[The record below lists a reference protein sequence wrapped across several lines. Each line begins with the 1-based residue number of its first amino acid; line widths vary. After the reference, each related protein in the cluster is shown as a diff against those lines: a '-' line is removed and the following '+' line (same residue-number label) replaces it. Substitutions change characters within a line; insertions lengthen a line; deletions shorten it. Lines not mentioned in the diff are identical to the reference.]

1 MVDVEHPVSI
11 CLHRNIRR
19 AIVEP
24 FRSWRSEGDA
34 RFRNK
39 AQQRLRVGAEA
50 TLRNDVPYPL
60 SSWAARAAG
69 WDRATRRFKGR
80 VRGPGDR
87 DENGYRGAGAGV
99 DQAAEVTSNFRRR
112 RDGDRTLPLSPAE
125 FIQAKEPESFV
136 STVIK
141 FGQNHWSTERKS
153 PIILDIGIG
162 LVQHPTVVWVYVQ
175 KGAWGGKIF
184 VISVKEKS
192 VAVKR
197 VAAGFRVVLL
207 DALPQTVLGGKRTRQ
222 YVYVFDRVVRW
233 LIPSCKAR
241 GL

>member
-24 FRSWRSEGDA
+24 FGSRRSEGNA

-60 SSWAARAAG
+60 SSWAARAGG
-69 WDRATRRFKGR
+69 WDRATRRYKGR

-87 DENGYRGAGAGV
+87 NENGYRGAGAGV

-112 RDGDRTLPLSPAE
+112 RNGDRTLPLSPSE
-125 FIQAKEPESFV
+125 FIEAKEPEGFV
-136 STVIK
+136 SPVIN

-162 LVQHPTVVWVYVQ
+162 LVQHPTVVWVYIQ
-175 KGAWGGKIF
+175 KGSGSGKKF
-184 VISVKEKS
+184 VVPVKEES
-192 VAVKR
+192 VAVEH
-197 VAAGFRVVLL
+197 VAA
-207 DALPQTVLGGKRTRQ
+207 
-222 YVYVFDRVVRW
+222 
-233 LIPSCKAR
+233 
-241 GL
+241 